1 MLWIIMDHYGLLWIL
16 MDHYGSLWIILRL
29 APEESVTSDHSHS
42 EDSECFTEAQRA
54 EVRPG
59 HQSWKLRWSA
69 MMTTRDEVVC

>member
-1 MLWIIMDHYGLLWIL
+1 MDYFGL
-16 MDHYGSLWIILRL
+16 LWIILRL

-42 EDSECFTEAQRA
+42 EDSECFTKAQRA

-69 MMTTRDEVVC
+69 DYTETRFESYPVLMIFFNSNIDIL